1 MSENSAGPAA
11 PGDGPCPPQGSA
23 SGEPGT
29 ERDSETPRPVTMMS
43 EVLKK
48 IGKHSVVY
56 GAGTMIG
63 RLIGFLMV
71 PFYTHFLAPAD
82 YGVLEL
88 LDLTSFFLS
97 TVVGLGLSGSIVRF
111 FYDYQDERQRH
122 EVVSSAMFFGIV
134 VLGGVYLVL
143 QPLCPVLSESL
154 FATPAYGSF
163 FHIII
168 ASLCFD
174 TLAELGI
181 SYIRAKQ
188 QSMTATAFTLARL
201 FMSLALN
208 IYFIVAL
215 RLGVLGILY
224 SSLVSSGTMAVVLT
238 ASTLREV
245 GWGFSRAKLGAMI
258 RYGLPLIPVSIG
270 MFVLNFSDRFFLQH
284 YANLTEVGIYSL
296 GYKFG
301 MASGVLITSPFL
313 LFWGA
318 YAYEVVERPDG
329 RRLVARLQVYFT
341 TVLLASTL
349 AISMF
354 AEPLV
359 RFMCPPDY
367 WRAAHV
373 IPIVGL
379 AYVLVGLSYFFRV
392 GLQYTKQTKYLG
404 YAVGASAL
412 LNVPLNFLLI
422 PRFHAMG
429 AAWATLLSFAVLSL
443 ATCRVAQQN
452 YAIPFEYAR
461 LAKLLVAGV
470 ILFAVSRLSPMTSL
484 VPSLLF
490 DSACLMTLPVLLH
503 ALRFFEDHELDRAR
517 ALTVVLAR
525 RFRPIREVP

>member
-1 MSENSAGPAA
+1 VKQLEPQKPA
-11 PGDGPCPPQGSA
+11 
-23 SGEPGT
+23 
-29 ERDSETPRPVTMMS
+29 TMMS

-48 IGKHSVVY
+48 IGKHSLVY

-97 TVVGLGLSGSIVRF
+97 TVVGLGLSSAIVRF
-111 FYDYQDERQRH
+111 FYDYQDDRQRN
-122 EVVSSAMFFGIV
+122 EVVSSAMLFGIV
-134 VLGGVYLVL
+134 VLGGVYVVL
-143 QPLCPVLSESL
+143 QPLCPMFSESL
-154 FATPAYGSF
+154 FSTRAYGSF
-163 FHIII
+163 FHIIV
-168 ASLCFD
+168 AALCFD

-188 QSMTATAFTLARL
+188 QSVTATAFTLGRL

-245 GWGFSRAKLGAMI
+245 GWGFSRAKLSAMV
-258 RYGLPLIPVSIG
+258 RYSLPLIPVSLG

-284 YANLTEVGIYSL
+284 YASLSEVGIYSL

-329 RRLVARLQVYFT
+329 RQLVARLQVYFT

-354 AEPLV
+354 AQPLV
-359 RFMCPPDY
+359 RFMSPPDY

-379 AYVLVGLSYFFRV
+379 AYVLVGMSYFFRV
-392 GLQYTKQTKYLG
+392 GLQYTKQTKYLS
-404 YAVGASAL
+404 YAVGVSAL
-412 LNVPLNFLLI
+412 LNVPFNFILI
-422 PRFHAMG
+422 PRYHAMG

-443 ATCRVAQQN
+443 VTCGVAQRN

-461 LAKLLVAGV
+461 LAKLLAAGV
-470 ILFAVSRLSPMTSL
+470 IIFAVSRLFPAASL

-490 DSACLMTLPVLLH
+490 CSVCLMMLPLLLH
-503 ALRFFEDHELDRAR
+503 VLRFFEVHELDRAR

-525 RFRPIREVP
+525 RVRPLREVP

>member
-1 MSENSAGPAA
+1 
-11 PGDGPCPPQGSA
+11 
-23 SGEPGT
+23 
-29 ERDSETPRPVTMMS
+29 
-43 EVLKK
+43 
-48 IGKHSVVY
+48 
-56 GAGTMIG
+56 
-63 RLIGFLMV
+63 
-71 PFYTHFLAPAD
+71 
-82 YGVLEL
+82 
-88 LDLTSFFLS
+88 
-97 TVVGLGLSGSIVRF
+97 
-111 FYDYQDERQRH
+111 
-122 EVVSSAMFFGIV
+122 
-134 VLGGVYLVL
+134 
-143 QPLCPVLSESL
+143 VLSESL

-188 QSMTATAFTLARL
+188 QSMTATGFTLARL

-215 RLGVLGILY
+215 QLGVLGILY

-238 ASTLREV
+238 INTLREV

-258 RYGLPLIPVSIG
+258 RYGLPLIPVSLG

-359 RFMCPPDY
+359 RLMCPPDY

-429 AAWATLLSFAVLSL
+429 AAWATLLSFAALSL

-461 LAKLLVAGV
+461 LTKLLVAGV
-470 ILFAVSRLSPMTSL
+470 ILFGVSRLSPMTSL

-490 DSACLMTLPVLLH
+490 DSVCLMTLPVLLH
-503 ALRFFEDHELDRAR
+503 GLRFFEDHELDRMR